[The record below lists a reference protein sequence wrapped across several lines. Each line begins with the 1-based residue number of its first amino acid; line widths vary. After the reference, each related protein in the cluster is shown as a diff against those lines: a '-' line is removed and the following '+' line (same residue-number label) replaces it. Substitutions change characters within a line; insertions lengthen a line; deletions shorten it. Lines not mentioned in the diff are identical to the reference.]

1 MLGSA
6 DAVNCHAVR
15 VRSKKSSRHKA
26 LWRFGFRQ
34 GTAARSGPCRGSS
47 HVPEWAVGLP
57 NVADLGAHAASA
69 EALETESSRKA
80 LRRPCDG
87 STAACRRMR
96 QEREQSTRR
105 VNQEEVTVIRPICN
119 RCGSKKIIPV
129 IHGIPTP
136 EQHELGAQRLVHIA
150 GDFAGDPPPLW
161 KCTDCGKESRDFG
174 TGEQQKVLYTQELRR
189 LESTLVVKPVSFH
202 KAMGG
207 RDLIRTLL
215 RMAGEAGATRMDLCV
230 FPDGHT
236 VRLSSHDKWKEMPPL
251 SPHSLEG
258 ILKYF
263 EWESAEQSKD
273 PEQEAF
279 EIQARVARE
288 DWSYTVVCERSAT
301 ETVYTINRAGHEV
314 DW

>member
-1 MLGSA
+1 VA
-6 DAVNCHAVR
+6 
-15 VRSKKSSRHKA
+15 KA
-26 LWRFGFRQ
+26 M
-34 GTAARSGPCRGSS
+34 
-47 HVPEWAVGLP
+47 
-57 NVADLGAHAASA
+57 
-69 EALETESSRKA
+69 
-80 LRRPCDG
+80 CD
-87 STAACRRMR
+87 
-96 QEREQSTRR
+96 
-105 VNQEEVTVIRPICN
+105 
-119 RCGSKKIIPV
+119 RCGGERIIPV
-129 IHGIPTP
+129 IAGIPTP

-207 RDLIRTLL
+207 RNLIRTLL

-279 EIQARVARE
+279 EIQVRVAKDDRKFAVVAQKSAGETTFSILLSGRAALPERE
-288 DWSYTVVCERSAT
+288 TRRTGDPDRPDSDSFGEIGPR
-301 ETVYTINRAGHEV
+301 GPG
-314 DW
+314 